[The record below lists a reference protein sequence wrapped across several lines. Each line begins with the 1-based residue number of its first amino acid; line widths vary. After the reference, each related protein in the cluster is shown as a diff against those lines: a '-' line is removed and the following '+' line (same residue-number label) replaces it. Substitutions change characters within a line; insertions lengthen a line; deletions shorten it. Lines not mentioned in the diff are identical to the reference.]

1 MERLCFQVPII
12 VLRAK
17 IFQKFS
23 FLLQNFSDS
32 GSSDAG
38 TWSPPPLCN
47 IRCFGPPPKKKSIAL
62 AKKLNTRDQCD
73 QIGRF
78 LKVLGAMVSIHGEN
92 FCQCERQH
100 FPY

>member
-47 IRCFGPPPKKKSIAL
+47 IRCFGPPPQKKSIAL
-62 AKKLNTRDQCD
+62 AKNLTLATSVTR
-73 QIGRF
+73 
-78 LKVLGAMVSIHGEN
+78 LGD
-92 FCQCERQH
+92 F
-100 FPY
+100 